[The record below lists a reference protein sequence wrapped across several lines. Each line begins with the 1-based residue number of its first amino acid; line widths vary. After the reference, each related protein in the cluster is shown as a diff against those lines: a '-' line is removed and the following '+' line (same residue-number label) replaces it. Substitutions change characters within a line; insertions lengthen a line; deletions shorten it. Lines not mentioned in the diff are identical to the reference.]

1 MADFDSYAPVIDEEE
16 EEKKQPYPPV
26 TAPQPRMVPVAAP
39 NIGEPSYSPVAPAVG
54 APPSEPSL
62 AVAAANTPQPKWK
75 DYAPPERHG
84 WAKFGSELAALS
96 PRVNAIVN
104 EPRERRAEQRY
115 EAATKEHDTQFNQG
129 LELTKES
136 RERGKAESEEK
147 LRGAQADQF
156 NKVPVVVNGQTYYI
170 PQKDADQIIK
180 AKQTGETQE
189 NVAGTKTQSA
199 EKIAGEHNKTAEQI
213 AKEKNES
220 AERIAKGHDLAHTEA
235 ARIRAASADNPN
247 KLTNTMK
254 TMKQQA
260 QATLPGIDRALDET
274 EKVANLLGP
283 GEGRWNDFWTGKV
296 GSGEPVYKHYKD
308 EIGMVQSAVT
318 LAHARGRMSNELFEH
333 FEKMFDAGKQ
343 NAENMIQ
350 ALNVAHEWLSDYATM
365 GDGPG
370 GGAYPAK
377 PKPAGGGGEKPAPPK
392 VGDVVKGHKF
402 KGGDPAKRENWE
414 KVSAP
419 NG

>member
-1 MADFDSYAPVIDEEE
+1 MADFDSYAPVLDDEE

-26 TAPQPRMVPVAAP
+26 APPPAAS
-39 NIGEPSYSPVAPAVG
+39 NVGERSFPAVAPTVG
-54 APPSEPSL
+54 AAPSEPSL
-62 AVAAANTPQPKWK
+62 SVAAANTPAPKYS
-75 DYAPPERHG
+75 DYAPPVPHG
-84 WAKFGSELAALS
+84 WAKLGHIAASFNPELNQAFNKA
-96 PRVNAIVN
+96 PQ
-104 EPRERRAEQRY
+104 ERAKTAY

-147 LRGAQADQF
+147 LHGAQADQF

-170 PQKDADQIIK
+170 PQKAADQIIK

-189 NVAGTKTQSA
+189 NVAGTKTASA

-220 AERIAKGHDLAHTEA
+220 AERIARGHDLAHTEA
-235 ARIRAASADNPN
+235 ARIRAAAANDPN

-370 GGAYPAK
+370 GGAYPANTK
-377 PKPAGGGGEKPAPPK
+377 PAAGGGGAKPAPPK